1 MRSFRNGGSPFRAGI
16 VALVLIA
23 IGTYFAFAKDF
34 PFTRGYQIK
43 AVFEN
48 SNLVQ
53 PRSPVRIA
61 GVDVG
66 KVVKVERYKDTKL
79 SLVTMEITDA
89 GRPVHDDA
97 TAKVRPRLFLEGNFY
112 VDLEPGTP
120 AGRELEDGDTLP
132 AAQTANPVQLDQLLT
147 ALQSDTRES
156 LQKTFKGLGTALS
169 SKPTPED
176 DADQDPSV
184 HGKTGAEA
192 LNLSLE
198 HSEEALRGSAIV
210 NDALQGEA
218 PRDLSRIIRG
228 AARLAEGLAEDEVAL
243 GSLISNLNTTL
254 ATMAS
259 RAPELERTVQL
270 LGPTAANARRG
281 FASMGRALPPTRAF
295 AREILPGVRETPA
308 TIAAASP
315 WLDQAYALLGQR
327 ELGGL
332 LDELEPATGD
342 LAGLTHESVSF
353 LRQVHLFNR
362 CANEV
367 LIPTGRIEV
376 DDGPHSA
383 GVENYKEFWY
393 SMVGAAGEGQS
404 FDGNGSWL
412 RLASPGGAQTITSG
426 QTTYDHEPTFGRVT
440 TPPLETRPA
449 FPGELPPLRRDVPC
463 HRNPVP
469 DVNGPASRGPADG
482 SRPNAAPLDDPPIS
496 AVPVA
501 SAAQLQPVSTLGSED
516 GE

>member
-1 MRSFRNGGSPFRAGI
+1 VRSFRNGTSPFRAGI

-23 IGTYFAFAKDF
+23 IGTYFAFSKDL

-79 SLVTMEITDA
+79 SVVTMEIQDG
-89 GRPVHDDA
+89 GRPVRDDA

-120 AGRELEDGDTLP
+120 QGRELDDGDTLP
-132 AAQTANPVQLDQLLT
+132 AAQTANPVQLDQVLT

-156 LQKTFKGLGTALS
+156 LQETFKGLGTALS
-169 SKPTPED
+169 SKPTPEE

-184 HGKTGAEA
+184 EGLTGAQA

-198 HSEEALRGSAIV
+198 NSEEALRGSAIV
-210 NDALQGEA
+210 NEALQGEA

-228 AARLAEGLAEDEVAL
+228 VARLSEGLTEDEAAL
-243 GSLISNLNTTL
+243 RDLISNFNTTM
-254 ATMAS
+254 ATTAS
-259 RAPELERTVQL
+259 RAPELERTVKL

-281 FASMGRALPPTRAF
+281 FASIGRALPPTRAF
-295 AREILPGVRETPA
+295 AREILPGIRETPA
-308 TIAAASP
+308 TMDAATP
-315 WLDQAYALLGQR
+315 WLDQAYPLLGPR

-353 LRQVHLFNR
+353 LRQVHAFNR
-362 CANEV
+362 CVNEV
-367 LIPTGRIEV
+367 LLPTGRIEV

-393 SMVGAAGEGQS
+393 AMVGQAGEGQS
-404 FDGNGSWL
+404 FDGNGPWL

-426 QTTYDHEPTFGRVT
+426 KTTYDRQPSFARVT
-440 TPPLETRPA
+440 EPPLETRPA
-449 FPGELPPLRRDVPC
+449 YPGELPPLRRDVPC

-496 AVPVA
+496 AVPAGV
-501 SAAQLQPVSTLGSED
+501 SQLAPVSTLGSEG